1 MNDWKKDLEILMP
14 KLTDG
19 KLSKDEEKQLD
30 KILGSNPEARNYYLS
45 YIDVDTALEEQI
57 GISNF
62 DIMNVSINEVSVT
75 RSENKSNS
83 DFFGYWKLGVSVAA
97 AIALLLYL
105 FNGNPNSATAF
116 TIKSLLDRL
125 FL

>member
-1 MNDWKKDLEILMP
+1 MIDWKKELEILMP

-62 DIMNVSINEVSVT
+62 DIMNVSIDEASLS
-75 RSENKSNS
+75 RSENKSNN
-83 DFFGYWKLGVSVAA
+83 DFTVVE
-97 AIALLLYL
+97 
-105 FNGNPNSATAF
+105 
-116 TIKSLLDRL
+116 
-125 FL
+125 